1 MDGSLISCMTQD
13 RASSISEASENHK
26 NQSKYA
32 PVQ

>member
-1 MDGSLISCMTQD
+1 MDGCLISCITQD
-13 RASSISEASENHK
+13 KASSEASENHK